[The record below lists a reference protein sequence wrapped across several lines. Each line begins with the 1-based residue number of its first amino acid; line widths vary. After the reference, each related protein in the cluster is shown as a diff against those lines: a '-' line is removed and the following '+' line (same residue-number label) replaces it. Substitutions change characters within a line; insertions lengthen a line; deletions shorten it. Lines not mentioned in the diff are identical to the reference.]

1 MTQKNNSKKYI
12 LGLLVAWLLGCIF
25 QFFYCCKPKLS
36 KALVATPVPAVADK
50 TIVDTDKV
58 NADNAANTDSTD
70 KVDADKVVD
79 TDTVV
84 AADST
89 DNDSTDNATD
99 SDNTAIEVTE
109 TTETV
114 AEPAPEPTENAFKLS
129 GNDHDIEF
137 SSEDNFNFLTD
148 TAIPVLPASEGLQN
162 NSKQLADYL
171 AKSKDTRLTVTGL
184 YRSDEKNTSTF
195 DNLGLARA
203 DQIKEYLVSQ
213 GANAEQIDTDGQV
226 DDQAI
231 ADTDGKYL
239 GRADF
244 TLVKLPNTD
253 SDNAGLKD
261 PQDIDLVAT
270 YKFELRNPFKV
281 SDGSQT
287 ADAISSVIELGSED
301 NFNFLANQEMP
312 VTPMSEGLQN
322 NSKQLVDYLA
332 SNKYRRL
339 TVTGLYR
346 ADEENTSIFP
356 NLGLAR
362 ANQIKEYLVS
372 QGANAQQ
379 IDIAGQL
386 DEDVADKDDKYLGR
400 ANFSVVNT
408 DDTEQQKHDAEMKQ
422 LAEKIH
428 ANPVTVYF
436 ATGNSNVSLTTE
448 QREIIFD
455 MIRYLDFDADAKVSV
470 TGHTDNVGKAAAN
483 TRLGQKRATV
493 VAGYLVSKGLKKE
506 RMNVSSEGPN
516 QPIADNATAEGRA
529 KNRRV
534 TISLTNKK

>member
-226 DDQAI
+226 DDQA
-231 ADTDGKYL
+231 
-239 GRADF
+239 
-244 TLVKLPNTD
+244 
-253 SDNAGLKD
+253 
-261 PQDIDLVAT
+261 
-270 YKFELRNPFKV
+270 
-281 SDGSQT
+281 
-287 ADAISSVIELGSED
+287 
-301 NFNFLANQEMP
+301 
-312 VTPMSEGLQN
+312 
-322 NSKQLVDYLA
+322 
-332 SNKYRRL
+332 
-339 TVTGLYR
+339 
-346 ADEENTSIFP
+346 
-356 NLGLAR
+356 
-362 ANQIKEYLVS
+362 
-372 QGANAQQ
+372 
-379 IDIAGQL
+379 
-386 DEDVADKDDKYLGR
+386 
-400 ANFSVVNT
+400 
-408 DDTEQQKHDAEMKQ
+408 
-422 LAEKIH
+422 
-428 ANPVTVYF
+428 
-436 ATGNSNVSLTTE
+436 
-448 QREIIFD
+448 
-455 MIRYLDFDADAKVSV
+455 
-470 TGHTDNVGKAAAN
+470 
-483 TRLGQKRATV
+483 
-493 VAGYLVSKGLKKE
+493 
-506 RMNVSSEGPN
+506 
-516 QPIADNATAEGRA
+516 
-529 KNRRV
+529 
-534 TISLTNKK
+534 

>member
-36 KALVATPVPAVADK
+36 KELSLQANVHPQH
-50 TIVDTDKV
+50 IIDTDKANV
-58 NADNAANTDSTD
+58 DNVANTDSTG

-84 AADST
+84 A
-89 DNDSTDNATD
+89 TD
-99 SDNTAIEVTE
+99 SDNTAIDLTKHPFRV
-109 TTETV
+109 
-114 AEPAPEPTENAFKLS
+114 L

-148 TAIPVLPASEGLQN
+148 TETPVLPASEGLQN

-203 DQIKEYLVSQ
+203 NQIKEYLVSQ

-239 GRADF
+239 GRVDF
-244 TLVKLPNTD
+244 TL
-253 SDNAGLKD
+253 
-261 PQDIDLVAT
+261 I
-270 YKFELRNPFKV
+270 KFPIQKRIHPKHIQPKTNPFNV

-287 ADAISSVIELGSED
+287 ADAIGSVIELDSED

-339 TVTGLYR
+339 TVTGLYC

-386 DEDVADKDDKYLGR
+386 DEDVTDKDDKYLGR

-470 TGHTDNVGKAAAN
+470 TGHTDNVGNVAAN